1 MKRALLSLVAL
12 VLTAT
17 GCATNPVTG
26 KSQLKLVSGAQERAI
41 GEQQYAPSRQ
51 MQGGD
56 YTIEPELTAYVQE
69 VGNRVARASNVNLPY
84 EFTILNN
91 SVPNAWAMPGGK
103 IAINRGLLTEMNSE
117 AELAA
122 VLGHEVTHSAAS
134 HGASAMTRGMLL
146 QAGMIALQISQR
158 DNDYAQYVVGA
169 ASLGAQL
176 ISSKYGR
183 SKELESDYYGM
194 QFMTEAGYDPRA
206 AVDLQQTFVKISQ
219 SAGRSNDWLSG
230 LFASHPP
237 SQQRVD
243 TNRQTLNE
251 LPQGG
256 EYGRERYQQMI
267 AGIKRNAP
275 AYKAH
280 DDGVKAMRE
289 GNFQRAAQ
297 LAQQAINLEP
307 REGKF
312 YGLLG
317 ETYRARGQHDQA
329 IQYYNTALERSG
341 TYFQTYLTRGISQ
354 LELGDWQNA
363 ERDFQQSIRLLPT
376 ATAYHQLGMIALQ
389 TGRQQQAVKY
399 LEQAATSNSDV
410 GRAAGATLAK
420 LQLQN
425 NPERYVKGRVGLD
438 QRGYLVVQVQNG
450 APVAVR
456 NIQMSVVLL
465 NAQGQVVQKQPLSI
479 SDTLPA
485 QQVRNVNT
493 RLGPIQD
500 QNQLQY
506 MRVVVESAQL
516 AE

>member
-1 MKRALLSLVAL
+1 MNRALLSAV
-12 VLTAT
+12 VLILTIS
-17 GCATNPVTG
+17 GCASNPVTG
-26 KSQLKLVSGAQERAI
+26 KTQLKLVSSAQERAI
-41 GEQQYAPSRQ
+41 GEQQYSPSRQ

-69 VGNRVARASNVNLPY
+69 VGSRVARASNVNLPY

-146 QAGMIALQISQR
+146 QAGMLALQISQR

-176 ISSKYGR
+176 ISNKYGR
-183 SKELESDYYGM
+183 DKELESDLYGM
-194 QFMTEAGYDPRA
+194 RFMSKAGYDPAA
-206 AVDLQQTFVKISQ
+206 AVDLQNTFVKISKG
-219 SAGRSNDWLSG
+219 AGRRTDFISG

-243 TNRQTLNE
+243 TNRRTLAT
-251 LPQGG
+251 LPPGG
-256 EYGRERYQQMI
+256 DYGRERYQQMI

-280 DDGVKAMRE
+280 DDAVAAMRK
-289 GNFQRAAQ
+289 GDFQRATQ

-312 YGLLG
+312 YSLLG
-317 ETYRARGQHDQA
+317 DTYRGKGDNASA
-329 IQYYNTALERSG
+329 IQYYNTALERNNN
-341 TYFQTYLTRGISQ
+341 YFQPYLTRG
-354 LELGDWQNA
+354 LANLATGNWQVA

-376 ATAYHQLGMIALQ
+376 ATAYHQLGIIALQ
-389 TGRQQQAVKY
+389 TGRNQEAVKF

-410 GRAAGATLAK
+410 GRAAGAKLAK
-420 LQLQN
+420 LQLQSH
-425 NPERYVKGRVGLD
+425 PERYVKARLGLD
-438 QRGYLVVQVQNG
+438 QRGYLMVQLQNA
-450 APVAVR
+450 APVAIR
-456 NIQMSVVLL
+456 NVQLAVVVL
-465 NAQGQVVQKQPLSI
+465 NQQGQITQKEQLNVRES
-479 SDTLPA
+479 LA
-485 QQVRNVNT
+485 AKQVRNLTT
-493 RLGPIQD
+493 RLGPIKD
-500 QNQLQY
+500 QSQLQN
-506 MRVVVESAQL
+506 MRVIVEGAQV

>member
-1 MKRALLSLVAL
+1 MNRVLLSAV
-12 VLTAT
+12 VLILTIS
-17 GCATNPVTG
+17 GCASNPVTG
-26 KSQLKLVSGAQERAI
+26 KTQLKLVSSAQERAI
-41 GEQQYAPSRQ
+41 GEQQYSPSRQ

-103 IAINRGLLTEMNSE
+103 IAINRGLLTQMNSE

-122 VLGHEVTHSAAS
+122 VLGHEVIHAAAS

-146 QAGMIALQISQR
+146 QAGMLALQISQR

-183 SKELESDYYGM
+183 DKELESDLYGM
-194 QFMTEAGYDPRA
+194 RFMSEAGYDPAA
-206 AVDLQQTFVKISQ
+206 AVDLQQTFVKISKT
-219 SAGRSNDWLSG
+219 AGRRDDWLSG

-237 SQQRVD
+237 SQQRVE
-243 TNRQTLNE
+243 TNKRTLAT
-251 LPQGG
+251 LPPGG

-289 GNFQRAAQ
+289 GDYQRAKQ

-317 ETYRARGQHDQA
+317 ETFRAQGDFNSA
-329 IQYYNTALERSG
+329 IQFYNTALERNSN
-341 TYFQTYLTRGISQ
+341 YFQPYLTRGIAN
-354 LELGDWQNA
+354 LELGNWQVA

-389 TGRQQQAVKY
+389 TGRNQEAIKY
-399 LEQAATSNSDV
+399 LEQAATSDSDV

-420 LQLQN
+420 LQLQS
-425 NPERYVKGRVGLD
+425 NPERYINARLGLD
-438 QRGYLVVQVQNG
+438 QRGYLMVQIQNA

-456 NIQMSVVLL
+456 NVQLAIVQL
-465 NAQGQVVQKQPLSI
+465 NQAGQVVQKQPLNVN
-479 SDTLPA
+479 DTLPA
-485 QQVRNVNT
+485 KQVRNLST
-493 RLGPIQD
+493 RFGPFTD
-500 QNQLQY
+500 QAQLQLL
-506 MRVVVESAQL
+506 RVVVEAAQI